1 MRWAGGGGGGGGCG
15 GGGGGEASW
24 RGRRWCQLLLQAFGC
39 VKGVVEEVV
48 DCFDAHCH
56 HGQEGQ
62 VDQPSRHPPP
72 TVLKGKTMAG

>member
-1 MRWAGGGGGGGGCG
+1 MGWAGGGGGSGGCG

-24 RGRRWCQLLLQAFGC
+24 RGRRWGQLLLQAFSC

-48 DCFDAHCH
+48 DGLDPHSH
-56 HGQEGQ
+56 HREEGQ

-72 TVLKGKTMAG
+72 TVLEGKVRLG